1 MAQALEGNRVELA
14 MAYAAKRV
22 GLPSLNEKQKEAVR
36 ACLDG
41 KDVFVSLLTGF
52 GKLVCFQTMLFVFDY
67 LISSQ
72 SSYVEDRHIALVV
85 QRVNRLAILF
95 LIATTAEE
103 HFSIVVV
110 YSLSTHKRQQLLTNG

>member
-1 MAQALEGNRVELA
+1 M
-14 MAYAAKRV
+14 
-22 GLPSLNEKQKEAVR
+22 R

-41 KDVFVSLLTGF
+41 KDVFVSLPTGF
-52 GKLVCFQTMLFVFDY
+52 GKSICFQTMLFVFDY

-103 HFSIVVV
+103 RFSIIVV